1 MKKYELKKR
10 TYTYDIVW
18 KDSSVT
24 KLISSSASL
33 KIALMH
39 NGYSED
45 KLQDICQWRRT
56 EHNNKE
62 QSK

>member
-33 KIALMH
+33 KIALMQY
-39 NGYSED
+39 GYGED
-45 KLQDICQWRRT
+45 KFQDISQWRRT